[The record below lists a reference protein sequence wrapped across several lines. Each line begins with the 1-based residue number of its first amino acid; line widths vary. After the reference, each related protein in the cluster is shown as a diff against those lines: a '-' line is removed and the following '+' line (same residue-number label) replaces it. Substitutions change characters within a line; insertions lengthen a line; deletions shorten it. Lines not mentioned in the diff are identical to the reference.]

1 MGFVASARVT
11 EAADT
16 GGWFLLGCPPCATSR
31 AAGWLIAS
39 GRLRLR
45 DVCVYVC
52 VFVFVFVHV
61 PSMSRRRLRA
71 GPRRVRSPRDKQV
84 KTE

>member
-1 MGFVASARVT
+1 MGFVTSARVT
-11 EAADT
+11 EAADR
-16 GGWFLLGCPPCATSR
+16 GGWFLLGCPLCATLR

-52 VFVFVFVHV
+52 VFVFVFVFVFVQVLSVSRPRHV
-61 PSMSRRRLRA
+61 DVC
-71 GPRRVRSPRDKQV
+71 GRVPTRSKS
-84 KTE
+84 